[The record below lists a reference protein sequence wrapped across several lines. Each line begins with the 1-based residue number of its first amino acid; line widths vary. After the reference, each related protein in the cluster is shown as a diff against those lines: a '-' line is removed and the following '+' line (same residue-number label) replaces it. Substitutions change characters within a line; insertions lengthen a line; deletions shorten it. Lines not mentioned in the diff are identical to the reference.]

1 MEQTMLQ
8 NSEQI
13 HRDAQSAIMGV
24 RDEAILIAT
33 GQYTLRAAAANVL
46 YLRYLASAASRVGA
60 SMTALTNGA
69 QNAKEKAE
77 E

>member
-13 HRDAQSAIMGV
+13 HRDAQSAMGV

-46 YLRYLASAASRVGA
+46 YLRRLASAVSRVGA